1 MPTMLKEMPLWQKIF
16 IGLILGLATGLVFG
30 ESAQALKPIGTLF
43 INLIKMLI
51 VPLIFVTLVSGIVAM
66 DDLKKMRRIGTKTF
80 FIYLL
85 TTAVAISIGL
95 AFGIIFEPGA
105 GISLEGA
112 KAVTAKEAPALID
125 TFLNIVTKN
134 PIASFANG
142 NILQIIFFALMLG
155 VSINLAGDKAKPVAD
170 FFNGFSEAMFKMTHI
185 IISYAP
191 IGVFGLMAWV
201 SASYGIDLLLSL
213 GKVIV
218 VVYLACIVHAV
229 VTLGGT
235 IAFVAKLNPIKFF
248 KGIISAQTVAFTT
261 TSSSGTLPVTT
272 ENVVNNL
279 GVSKP
284 VSSFVLPLG
293 ATINMDGTALYQG
306 VCAVFVAQA
315 FGIDLTMA
323 DYGTIILTSTLA
335 SIGTAGVPGAGL
347 IMLTLVLTSIGLP
360 LEGIAIIAG
369 IDRILDMARTTVN
382 VTGDAMVSVLIA
394 KGENE
399 LNTDIY
405 NSVVTANE
413 EIETPVEAPET
424 QKIYNSLS

>member
-1 MPTMLKEMPLWQKIF
+1 MPLWQKIF
-16 IGLILGLATGLVFG
+16 IGLILGLATGLIVG
-30 ESAQALKPIGTLF
+30 ESAAALKPIGTLF

-66 DDLKKMRRIGTKTF
+66 EDLKKMRRIGMKTF
-80 FIYLL
+80 AIYLL
-85 TTAVAISIGL
+85 TTAVAITIGIT
-95 AFGIIFEPGA
+95 FGIIFEPGA

-112 KAVTAKEAPALID
+112 KAMTAKEAPALVD

-134 PIASFANG
+134 PIASLTNG
-142 NILQIIFFALMLG
+142 NVLQIIFFAIMLG
-155 VSINLAGDKAKPVAD
+155 VSINLAGEKAKPVAD

-201 SASYGIDLLLSL
+201 SATYGIDLLMSL
-213 GKVIV
+213 GKVIL
-218 VVYLACIVHAV
+218 VVYAACIVHV
-229 VTLGGT
+229 IITFGGT
-235 IAFVAKLNPIKFF
+235 IAFVARLNPLKFF
-248 KGIISAQTVAFTT
+248 KGIVSAQSVAFTT

-272 ENVVNNL
+272 DNVVNNL

-284 VSSFVLPLG
+284 ISSFVLPLG

-306 VCAVFVAQA
+306 VCAIFVAQA
-315 FGIDLTMA
+315 YGIDLTMA
-323 DYGTIILTSTLA
+323 DYGTLILTATLA
-335 SIGTAGVPGAGL
+335 SIGTAGVPGGGL
-347 IMLTLVLTSIGLP
+347 IMLSMVLTSIGLP

-382 VTGDAMVSVLIA
+382 VTGDAMVSLLIA

-399 LNTDIY
+399 LNTVIY
-405 NSVVTANE
+405 NGDNSSNSISLEPNE
-413 EIETPVEAPET
+413 KNTI
-424 QKIYNSLS
+424 KI